1 MSNRGTL
8 YTISA
13 PSGAGKTSLVNAL
26 LEHCDDICVSVS
38 HTTRPKRPGER
49 DGVNYHFVN
58 KASFMAMVNERAFL
72 EHAQAFNNHYGTD
85 QNWVESVL
93 TNGKDVVL
101 EIDWQG
107 ATQIRQLL
115 PDCVGIFILPP
126 SLKTLEERLTGRGQ
140 DDPAVIRHRLAE
152 AQEEM
157 SHYAEADYLVIN
169 DNFDVALA
177 ELKSIVAS
185 QRLKLTHQQQRNSNL
200 LKDLLS

>member
-72 EHAQAFNNHYGTD
+72 EHAQVFNNHYGTD

-140 DDPAVIRHRLAE
+140 DDPAVIRHRL
-152 AQEEM
+152 QKPRRKCPTM
-157 SHYAEADYLVIN
+157 RRQTISSSMII
-169 DNFDVALA
+169 
-177 ELKSIVAS
+177 STW
-185 QRLKLTHQQQRNSNL
+185 R
-200 LKDLLS
+200 